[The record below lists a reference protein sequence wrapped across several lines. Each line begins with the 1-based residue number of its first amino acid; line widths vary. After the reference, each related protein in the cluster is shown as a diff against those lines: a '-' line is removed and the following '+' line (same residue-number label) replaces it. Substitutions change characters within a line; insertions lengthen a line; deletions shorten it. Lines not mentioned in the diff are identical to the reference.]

1 MISNQ
6 EKMDGD
12 NGVKIL
18 HLGFNKCVHYRKVLK
33 LTSQT
38 SKNPIAPAK
47 IDLHEIEVDSGL
59 NWRTLKEKW
68 LTKSRKG
75 VEGFYFSKEVMIGYF
90 VKITFLNSFF
100 GARHLYR
107 YPMGNKTF
115 YLFEK

>member
-1 MISNQ
+1 
-6 EKMDGD
+6 MDGRND
-12 NGVKIL
+12 SKIL
-18 HLGFNKCVHYRKVLK
+18 DLALNKYAYHRKVHK
-33 LTSQT
+33 FTSKT
-38 SKNPIAPAK
+38 SKNFIAPAK

-75 VEGFYFSKEVMIGYF
+75 VEGFYFSNEVMIGYF
-90 VKITFLNSFF
+90 VNIRFLNSFL